1 MDYIKQ
7 LHGYFE
13 NATPEQIEKDYCE
26 LAQSGTCM
34 DNEALLNRLGY
45 ME

>member
-7 LHGYFE
+7 LQGYFK
-13 NATPEQIEKDYCE
+13 NATPEQIEKDYGE
-26 LAQSGTCM
+26 LAQYGTCT
-34 DNEALLNRLGY
+34 DNEALLSRLGY